1 LDLPLNTGKVTRFY
15 IPDRDSMLTRTR
27 LGLRL
32 ATAGL
37 AAAAL
42 VGIIDTVS
50 LVIAGVN
57 PVSAL
62 MVSVASWSTGVA
74 LVLIFGS
81 LFGLVLRTTNGRR
94 LRDNW
99 VHNPEG
105 ILAVLV
111 VSLAALWIVSRG
123 AEFTVTFV
131 SDRVKDQDLVGPAV
145 SIALLGFGAFAA
157 VFAYFSYPIF
167 CARLSLGSQ
176 SGNRGL
182 CLVVA
187 GLGAISLVYGPASV
201 LAKDLPWTLGILG
214 LVFTLSVISFA
225 LFLPDRIMTGR
236 GVLVGL
242 GVVIGCQV
250 GAVVVYGQNPGLR
263 AATADAHSLAYA
275 LVERIHSLT
284 DGDGDGFSPILA
296 GGDCDDSN
304 PTINPFSLDI
314 PNNGIDED
322 CRDGD
327 QVVSDAVNR
336 PPVEHHDLP
345 STLQRK
351 WNVLF
356 VTIDALR
363 PDHLELHGYERK
375 TAPNLAELGQSG
387 LVFDRAYAPSN
398 ATRFTIPPM
407 FSGRPLSDM
416 QLERLGGFLVI
427 APGNQLIFERLKK
440 AGWRTSMHLPYQLK
454 RGRWFGIDAGVDRF
468 VGYKNAKL
476 KKHSAKVLAKGLI
489 RDLTDE
495 KRSQPWAAWV
505 HILEPHEP
513 YLKHKN
519 YSFGSSRLDRYDAEI
534 RAADSWLGR
543 IVKALKKAGMSQNTI
558 IVVTSDHGEE
568 FGEHGRNYHGKQL
581 FEESI
586 RVPLV
591 IHIPGSKQVR
601 VESPVTLLD
610 IPETIANLVGLAPGP
625 DFGGVSLLGPLV
637 GQTVDQERIIFSECI
652 RGSDKKRRRQ
662 VAAIKGDQKAIY
674 FPSKGR
680 TKLFDLTKDPEEKDD
695 LARTLPKD
703 FAPLVESL
711 KSEYSRQ
718 NLQILHQLRS
728 RRIGQTPPKG
738 FTQEFAQ
745 IDGLDW
751 IGGRLDTRRYNDHNM
766 LLIRNWFRGKS
777 KPVDYQLKL
786 EVVDGKGKTRRTWV
800 YRPLVGKY
808 PTTNLVNGEI
818 LEDARLLRFR
828 KLKGE
833 LRIRMSVLSQGQVKA
848 GPRILGTLK
857 AETYY

>member
-1 LDLPLNTGKVTRFY
+1 MGTRE
-15 IPDRDSMLTRTR
+15 R

-32 ATAGL
+32 ATAAL
-37 AAAAL
+37 ASTVL
-42 VGIIDTVS
+42 IGTIDAS
-50 LVIAGVN
+50 LLMAAGVN
-57 PVSAL
+57 PLNAL
-62 MVSVASWSTGVA
+62 LVA
-74 LVLIFGS
+74 LGSWAILVAFVL
-81 LFGLVLRTTNGRR
+81 LFGGTLALLLKTSNGKR
-94 LRDNW
+94 LLHNW
-99 VHNPEG
+99 SHQPER
-105 ILAVLV
+105 ILAVLL
-111 VSLAALWIVSRG
+111 VSLVALWIVSRG
-123 AEFTVTFV
+123 AEFTVAFV

-145 SIALLGFGAFAA
+145 SIALLGFGSFAA
-157 VFAYFSYPIF
+157 LVAFFIYP
-167 CARLSLGSQ
+167 LSLRLLTNNAQIVS
-176 SGNRGL
+176 RVL
-182 CLVVA
+182 CLAV
-187 GLGAISLVYGPASV
+187 SV
-201 LAKDLPWTLGILG
+201 LGMLMLVHRPVSVIAKDLPWTLGVLG
-214 LVFTLSVISFA
+214 IAFTVCVLSFT
-225 LFLPDRIMTGR
+225 LFLPARALRWRLILPSLVF
-236 GVLVGL
+236 VL
-242 GVVIGCQV
+242 GCQF
-250 GAVVVYGQNPGLR
+250 GAVIVYSQNAGLR
-263 AATADAHSLAYA
+263 AATADAHSLAHA
-275 LVERIHSLT
+275 VVERIHSLT
-284 DGDGDGFSPILA
+284 DGDGDGFSPLLA
-296 GGDCDDSN
+296 GGDCDDLN

-327 QVVSDAVNR
+327 QVVSDVVNR
-336 PPVEHHDLP
+336 LPVKHSELP
-345 STLQRK
+345 ATLQKK
-351 WNVLF
+351 WNILF

-375 TAPNLAELGQSG
+375 TAPNLAKLGQSG
-387 LVFDRAYAPSN
+387 LVFERAYAPSN

-427 APGNQLIFERLKK
+427 APGNNLIFERLKA

-454 RGRWFGIDAGVDRF
+454 RGMWFGIDAGVDRF

-489 RDLTDE
+489 RDLTDK

-519 YSFGSSRLDRYDAEI
+519 YSFGTSRLDRYDAEI

-543 IVKALKKAGMSQNTI
+543 IVKALKKADMSHNTI
-558 IVVTSDHGEE
+558 IVITSDHGEE

-581 FEESI
+581 FEESV

-601 VESPVTLLD
+601 VDSPVSLLD
-610 IPETIANLVGLAPGP
+610 VPETIANLVGLEPGP
-625 DFGGVSLLGPLV
+625 DFGGVSLVGPLV
-637 GQTVDQERIIFSECI
+637 GQTLGRERIVFSECI

-662 VAAIKGDQKAIY
+662 LAAIQGDQKAIY

-680 TKLFDLTKDPEEKDD
+680 TRLFDLADDPKEKVD
-695 LARTLPKD
+695 LASTRPEQ
-703 FAPLVESL
+703 FAPLVASL
-711 KSEYSRQ
+711 KAEYSRQ
-718 NLQILHQLRS
+718 NVQILHQLRS
-728 RRIGQTPPKG
+728 RRIGQSPPQG
-738 FTQEFAQ
+738 FTQEFAKM
-745 IDGLDW
+745 DGLDW

-766 LLIRNWFRGKS
+766 LLIRNWFRGKNT
-777 KPVDYQLKL
+777 PVDYQLKL

-833 LRIRMSVLSQGQVKA
+833 LSIRMSVLNKGKIKA
-848 GPRILGTLK
+848 GPKTLGTLK